1 MKGRT
6 EKNEYFNLIYRY
18 IEGRFSKAEKNDF
31 ENLLANDLF
40 FAEAMQA
47 YQKTPRKIAY
57 RSIEAIDY
65 VNGRIR
71 KHPPL
76 HLFVF
81 ILFAVL
87 AVVVFVLWS
96 VISDVKKTEQ
106 SNIKQ
111 NNTESQIVHDT
122 LLFNNVSGITDS
134 MFYITSDSIPSVD
147 TLIDVVIDDIRTIEP
162 IAGQPQK
169 SNIAKKKPLAPKR
182 VVYEPIKP
190 MVPISTDILPDVSQ
204 KNDSAKHKS
213 LDLSF

>member
-57 RSIEAIDY
+57 RNIEAIDY

-81 ILFAVL
+81 LLFAVL
-87 AVVVFVLWS
+87 AVVLFVLWS

-106 SNIKQ
+106 SIIKQ
-111 NNTESQIVHDT
+111 NNSDNPIMTDT
-122 LLFNNVSGITDS
+122 LLFEHVSGIADS
-134 MFYITSDSIPSVD
+134 MFYNTSDSIPSVD
-147 TLIDVVIDDIRTIEP
+147 TLINIVNDDKKIIES
-162 IAGQPQK
+162 IASQPQK
-169 SNIAKKKPLAPKR
+169 SNVAKKKPLATKR

-190 MVPISTDILPDVSQ
+190 MVPISTDILPEVSQ